1 MLRWNELLMNPA
13 VPESFPENPPEWLE
27 KVAEFCRFWYSEEEI
42 WLAKT
47 SGSTSETSTLS

>member
-1 MLRWNELLMNPA
+1 MNPA